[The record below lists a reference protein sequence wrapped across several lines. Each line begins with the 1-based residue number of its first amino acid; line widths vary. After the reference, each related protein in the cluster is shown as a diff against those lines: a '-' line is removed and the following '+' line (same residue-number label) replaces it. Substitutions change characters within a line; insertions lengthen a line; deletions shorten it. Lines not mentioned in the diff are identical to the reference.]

1 MPRSVSRERSLA
13 LDSGTV
19 TTWKTYTAGI
29 GYATIFGF
37 SFLVT
42 KNALAALDPFELLFL
57 RFAVAALAMS
67 ALAALDVIELE
78 FRGKKI
84 RDLVL
89 VCLLQPVIYFACET
103 LGVRESATSTAGIIL
118 GALPAAVAILGM
130 LMLNERLGK
139 LQTFCLGLSV
149 SGVMVIVLSAASGGT
164 TSLGTPAG
172 IAFLFGAL
180 ASAAFYNIYS
190 RKASRTFTPVETTF
204 AMMWTGPLVFGAV
217 ALVRGS
223 TGGNLVG
230 EAGLPTRAVSAW
242 GGIAYLGLLSSV
254 LAFFCVN
261 YSLSRL
267 RASQSVVFANL
278 TTVVAV
284 VAGVVFR
291 GEPFGPAQILGAAMI
306 VFGVWGTNASG
317 QRPLSRQAPE
327 QVRTAPSKD
336 PGTCGG
342 C

>member
-1 MPRSVSRERSLA
+1 M
-13 LDSGTV
+13 

-42 KNALAALDPFELLFL
+42 KGALAALDPFELLFL

-67 ALAALDVIELE
+67 ALAALGVVDLE
-78 FRGKKI
+78 FRGKQI

-89 VCLLQPVIYFACET
+89 VCVLQPVIYFACET
-103 LGVRESATSTAGIIL
+103 LGVRESATSTAGIVL
-118 GALPAAVAILGM
+118 GALPAAVAILGI
-130 LMLNERLGK
+130 LMLNERVGK

-149 SGVMVIVLSAASGGT
+149 SGVAVIGLSAASGGT
-164 TSLGTPAG
+164 SSLGTPAG

-190 RKASRTFTPVETTF
+190 RKASRAFTPVETTF
-204 AMMWTGPLVFGAV
+204 AMMWTGALVFGTV
-217 ALVRGS
+217 ALVRGLA
-223 TGGNLVG
+223 GGNLVG
-230 EAGLPTRAVSAW
+230 ESGLLARAVPAW

-254 LAFFCVN
+254 LAFFFVN

-267 RASQSVVFANL
+267 RASQSVVFGNL

-284 VAGVVFR
+284 TAGVVFR
-291 GEPFGPAQILGAAMI
+291 GEPFGLVQILGAAMI
-306 VFGVWGTNASG
+306 VLGVWGTNASG
-317 QRPLSRQAPE
+317 QCPPSSEASRP
-327 QVRTAPSKD
+327 VMIHFTT
-336 PGTCGG
+336 PGADGPACGSQRSEPPRK
-342 C
+342 